1 MGAKQSKKTGAAK
14 FVWDDPGPSRVED
27 FLEVH
32 DLGRSTKDNHTHN
45 SLGLP
50 DDVIGL
56 IATYLDVRDLGRV
69 AQVCKTWRRVSLKD
83 AVWRAMAR
91 RLQLQPKPGDDCRA
105 MVIPLV
111 VAPAPTFLRAPP
123 SMRPLGPHSEGREVK
138 IVVMSP
144 DLKPEQNAVGKSA
157 LVVRRIQ
164 NVFIQEYDPTIEDSF
179 RQQLLIDQQQVMLDI
194 LDVAGQT
201 EFAALRDQWLRGCDA
216 LVVCSLFSQAGTV
229 EAVEA
234 LYDACCRMHEG
245 EKVPLVLV
253 RTKSDLALPFAEASR
268 VLKWAEAHGAA
279 FVNTSALT
287 GINEREPFFIAAR
300 LVLGKQRPNVRRY
313 D

>member
-1 MGAKQSKKTGAAK
+1 
-14 FVWDDPGPSRVED
+14 VWDDPGPSRVED
-27 FLEVH
+27 VLEVH
-32 DLGRSTKDNHTHN
+32 DLGLSTNYNHNHN

-50 DDVIGL
+50 DDVIGA
-56 IATYLDVRDLGRV
+56 IATFLDVRDLGRV

-105 MVIPLV
+105 MVIPVV
-111 VAPAPTFLRAPP
+111 VAPAPTFMRAPP
-123 SMRPLGPHSEGREVK
+123 SMRPLGPHCEGGEVK

-144 DLKPEQNAVGKSA
+144 VVKPEQNAVGKSA

-164 NVFIQEYDPTIEDSF
+164 NVFIQEYDPTIEDTF
-179 RQQLLIDQQQVMLDI
+179 RQQVRIDGQQVMLDI
-194 LDVAGQT
+194 LDAAGHT
-201 EFAALRDQWLRGCDA
+201 EYAVLRDQWLRGCDA
-216 LVVCSLFSQAGTV
+216 LVVCSLFSQPGTV
-229 EAVEA
+229 EGVEA

-245 EKVPLVLV
+245 ERIPLVLV
-253 RTKSDLALPFAEASR
+253 RTKSDLGLPFAEASR
-268 VLKWAEAHGAA
+268 VLKWAETHGAA

-287 GINEREPFFIAAR
+287 GTNEQEPFFIAAR
-300 LVLGKQRPNVRRY
+300 LVLGKQKPKVPRY